1 MGHFVSVT
9 HTDTVSLSVNN
20 NSTLRTIGIVGA
32 TATTIARD
40 TYGFNLP
47 TGADGYHRGWVE
59 YREKRTNRHIV
70 DVSNI
75 LFNKIATYTYQL

>member
-47 TGADGYHRGWVE
+47 TGADGYHRG
-59 YREKRTNRHIV
+59 
-70 DVSNI
+70 
-75 LFNKIATYTYQL
+75 